1 MTNESSEEIL
11 GIFPGYKKS
20 NTKMVLGTFPE
31 WKKSDKETKCK
42 VYVTTSRIIWT
53 EEKQEKTSILFREKK
68 SLLPE
73 YIYSTVSPRERLQM
87 KQISPDSI
95 LKLSPENFEIPY
107 PKIAVAEL
115 KEAMGGECMDLH
127 IFTAENLDTPK
138 YDIGIRVSYMLVE
151 IVQDLFYEVLP
162 DKIS

>member
-1 MTNESSEEIL
+1 MTNGASEEIL

-31 WKKSDKETKCK
+31 WKKSDNETKCK

-53 EEKQEKTSILFREKK
+53 EKKQEKTSILFRDKK

-73 YIYSTVSPRERLQM
+73 YIYTTVSPRERLQM
-87 KQISPDSI
+87 KQVLADSI
-95 LKLSPENFEIPY
+95 LKSDPENFEVSY
-107 PKIAVAEL
+107 SDVAVAEL

-151 IVQDLFYEVLP
+151 IVQNLLHEVLP
-162 DKIS
+162 DKI